1 MTYDE
6 SVDYIYNIPRFT
18 IKNSMD
24 HTRRF
29 MELLEIS
36 ENTMQII
43 HVAGTNGKGSTCA
56 YMNEILCRSGKS
68 VGMFTS
74 PHLEQMTERIRINGV
89 EVTAEQFQNAF
100 EQVMLVV
107 HKLAEEGLPHPTFF
121 EFLFGMA
128 MWLFAK
134 TKMNYV
140 ILETGL
146 GGRLDATNVFQKPA
160 VTVVTSIGID
170 HEAYLGNTIE
180 AIAREK
186 SGIIKAQVPLIY
198 DDTYQ
203 ENPSVVSRVLEER
216 AGELH
221 APCKNISNSAYEI
234 LEKNQNYIAFS
245 LGDEYDKTVTWKIK
259 NRGGYQV
266 TNAVL
271 ALTALIEILDE
282 SDIQIPIWQEAL
294 YETYWPGRMEE
305 IAAGIY
311 IDGGHNISAIEKL
324 VAEYT
329 SVDVLLFSAVQDKNY
344 RAMLDIIMEQIHVG
358 TYIVTT
364 IDDKRAV
371 PGKELKSYIEHRT
384 KQPVIEA
391 KTIEEAWRF
400 INQNKSQ
407 KGTALCLGS
416 LYLVG
421 MIKSYLNAQSQNKE

>member
-6 SVDYIYNIPRFT
+6 IVDYIHNIPRFT
-18 IKNSMD
+18 TKNSMD

-89 EVTAEQFQNAF
+89 EVTKVQFQNAF
-100 EQVMLVV
+100 EQVMLGV

-128 MWLFAK
+128 MWLFTK
-134 TKMNYV
+134 MKMNYV

-146 GGRLDATNVFQKPA
+146 GGRLDATNVFQNPV
-160 VTVVTSIGID
+160 VTVITSIGID
-170 HEAYLGNTIE
+170 HEAYLGSTIE

-186 SGIIKAQVPLIY
+186 AGIIKAQVPLIY

-203 ENPSVVSRVLEER
+203 EKPSIVSHILEER
-216 AGELH
+216 ACELH

-245 LGDEYDKTVTWKIK
+245 LEGAYDKTVTWKIK
-259 NRGGYQV
+259 NRGSYQV

-271 ALTALIEILDE
+271 ALVALIEILEE

-294 YETYWPGRMEE
+294 YATYWPGRMEE
-305 IAAGIY
+305 ISDGIY
-311 IDGGHNISAIEKL
+311 IDGGHNVSAIEKL
-324 VAEYT
+324 VTEYT
-329 SVDVLLFSAVQDKNY
+329 SVDVLMFSAVQDKNY
-344 RAMLDIIMEQIHVG
+344 HAMLDIIMEQLHVG

-371 PGKELKSYIEHRT
+371 PGSELKDYIEHRT

-391 KTIEEAWRF
+391 ETIEEAWMLM
-400 INQNKSQ
+400 QKNKSQ
-407 KGTALCLGS
+407 KGIGLCLGS

-421 MIKSYLNAQSQNKE
+421 MIKAYLHAKSQNKE